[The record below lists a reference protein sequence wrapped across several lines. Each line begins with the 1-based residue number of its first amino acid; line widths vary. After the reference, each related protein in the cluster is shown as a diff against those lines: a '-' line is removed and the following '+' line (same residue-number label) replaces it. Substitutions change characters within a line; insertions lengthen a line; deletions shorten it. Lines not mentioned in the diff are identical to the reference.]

1 METYSRLLDA
11 FKGLVITTMA
21 FLIVLAAGVGWFM
34 AKRAVSG
41 VESVTRTARM
51 ISAGTI
57 EKRVPVKAR
66 GDEIDQLAITFNQML
81 DRVETLLTEL
91 REMTDNIAH
100 DLKSPVT
107 RIRGAAEV
115 TLTTGRSLG
124 EYEAMAASTIE
135 ECDRLLDMINTMLLI
150 SKTEAGVDKLNLEEI
165 DLTRTVRD
173 ACELFRPSA
182 EDKGITLNC
191 EAWEGLKVTGD
202 VRMIQRALSNLLD
215 NGVKYTPPGGRVD
228 VSVSENE
235 QRHVLIS
242 IKDTG
247 VGISESELP
256 RIFER
261 FYRGDQSRS
270 QTGVGLG
277 LNLARAIVRAHGGD
291 IRVTSAPGQGSTFIV
306 SLPS

>member
-1 METYSRLLDA
+1 
-11 FKGLVITTMA
+11 
-21 FLIVLAAGVGWFM
+21 
-34 AKRAVSG
+34 
-41 VESVTRTARM
+41 
-51 ISAGTI
+51 
-57 EKRVPVKAR
+57 
-66 GDEIDQLAITFNQML
+66 
-81 DRVETLLTEL
+81 
-91 REMTDNIAH
+91 
-100 DLKSPVT
+100 
-107 RIRGAAEV
+107 
-115 TLTTGRSLG
+115 
-124 EYEAMAASTIE
+124 
-135 ECDRLLDMINTMLLI
+135 MINTMLLI